1 MPIINPYA
9 KQNRKGSG
17 QSNNQSN
24 SNNATAPA
32 AATATVATTAPCIA
46 STVAPTQQQY
56 RSSLHSTVVP
66 AATGRRTSF
75 SQSFGPIEDE
85 VSYQTAAAAAAAALA
100 SAGESVA
107 AAREER
113 AAQRALDREEQQ
125 ENGIVTAGTEA
136 AAAAATNNLPMNA
149 PQQLSDRDHHVTL
162 QQPHVLYVSDKQ
174 RGNGVLQYI
183 LNVPWQYSRMVPD
196 YILSTTRCAL
206 FLSIK
211 YHLRHPT
218 YISRRIA
225 ELKTDFELRI
235 LLVLVDIE
243 DNAKPLLELNKLA
256 VVNNL
261 TLILAWS
268 EPEAARYLETYK
280 AFDGKDASLIQKR
293 EQTNFLDQ
301 VTDFLTTLRAVNRTD
316 AGQMIAQFRTM
327 RSLMMASSEEL
338 ALVPGMGEVK
348 VKRLYDAFQK
358 PFSSRAARKRKK
370 MKEEVIVANVTVELA
385 EPNAAETGKE
395 EDLKLKQDV
404 EERNEANAK
413 NESEVADQS
422 GTGDKQGDIEETAT

>member
-9 KQNRKGSG
+9 KHNRKRSC

-32 AATATVATTAPCIA
+32 AAAMTAQPIA
-46 STVAPTQQQY
+46 STAAQTQQY
-56 RSSLHSTVVP
+56 RSSSHSAAAPP
-66 AATGRRTSF
+66 ATARRTSF
-75 SQSFGPIEDE
+75 SQSFGPIEDD
-85 VSYQTAAAAAAAALA
+85 VSYQTAAASAAALA
-100 SAGESVA
+100 SASAGAGAGGSA
-107 AAREER
+107 AAAQEER
-113 AAQRALDREEQQ
+113 AVQRALDREEQLG
-125 ENGIVTAGTEA
+125 NDATSSG
-136 AAAAATNNLPMNA
+136 AATNDISMNL

-183 LNVPWQYSRMVPD
+183 LNVPWQYSRMAPD

-218 YISRRIA
+218 YIARRIA

-243 DNAKPLLELNKLA
+243 DNTKPLLELNKLA

-268 EPEAARYLETYK
+268 EAEAARYLETYK

-301 VTDFLTTLRAVNRTD
+301 VTDFLTTIRAVNKTD

-338 ALVPGMGEVK
+338 ALVPGMGEIK
-348 VKRLYDAFQK
+348 VKRLYDAFHK

-370 MKEEVIVANVTVELA
+370 KKEDAIKAKIA
-385 EPNAAETGKE
+385 EPDASETGNEDE
-395 EDLKLKQDV
+395 EKNRAYK
-404 EERNEANAK
+404 K
-413 NESEVADQS
+413 NENEIADQS
-422 GTGDKQGDIEETAT
+422 SIGDEQGDIDEAGI